1 MTKPRLRPP
10 VIIGLA
16 AAGLSLAGLA
26 LALEAPQ
33 GYGAR
38 VDWQQVL
45 GPPPAPGSA
54 ADKADRAAFAKTAA
68 GIGSPAWEAAEA
80 QVFPSSAP
88 VRAQLSCALG
98 RSLSDKGTPTTLRL
112 LSRENA
118 DLKVAVDAGKDFYK
132 RNRPFVG
139 ASNSRTCD
147 ARTLGAIGGATGGAL
162 NYGWPSGH
170 AAQGRL
176 TALTLSA
183 AAPASRASLMRWGD
197 ELGDNRL
204 VCRVHWASDV
214 AAGRRLA
221 DALFPKLEANPAWRA
236 DLAAARAELAAA
248 PKPVNCPGT

>member
-1 MTKPRLRPP
+1 MTALRPSL
-10 VIIGLA
+10 VIGTTA
-16 AAGLSLAGLA
+16 VVLSLAGLA

-68 GIGSPAWEAAEA
+68 GIGSPAWEAAEV

-88 VRAQLSCALG
+88 VRAQLSCVLG
-98 RSLSDKGTPTTLRL
+98 RTLSDKGTPATLRL

-118 DLKVAVDAGKDFYK
+118 DLKVAVDAGKDHFR

-139 ASNSRTCD
+139 AKDSRTCD

-176 TALTLSA
+176 TALTLSEVEPGRRA
-183 AAPASRASLMRWGD
+183 ALMQWGD
-197 ELGDNRL
+197 ALGANRL
-204 VCRVHWASDV
+204 VCRVHWVSDV
-214 AAGRRLA
+214 AAGRRLG
-221 DALFPKLEANPAWRA
+221 DAVFAKLETMPAWRA
-236 DLAAARAELAAA
+236 DVAAARTELAAA
-248 PKPVNCPGT
+248 PAPVNCPG